1 MQGEGNIFFKSG
13 NTALCSLCDKF
24 TFFPPFKMPYAT
36 KRRANTEKMLKQ
48 QAMIY
53 IFELDLDQY
62 DNNNSN
68 DNNNDGFIAV
78 FPQSSSTSAK

>member
-1 MQGEGNIFFKSG
+1 
-13 NTALCSLCDKF
+13 
-24 TFFPPFKMPYAT
+24 MPYVT
-36 KRRANTEKMLKQ
+36 KRRANTEKILKQ

-68 DNNNDGFIAV
+68 DNNNNGFIAV

>member
-1 MQGEGNIFFKSG
+1 
-13 NTALCSLCDKF
+13 
-24 TFFPPFKMPYAT
+24 MPYAT
-36 KRRANTEKMLKQ
+36 KRRANTEKILKQ

-68 DNNNDGFIAV
+68 DNNNNEFIAV